1 MHSDEVPFHDAK
13 DAGINA
19 VVAKTNLV
27 ELKQHIGNLLAPNE
41 AAR

>member
-1 MHSDEVPFHDAK
+1 MHSDVLQFRDVE

-27 ELKQHIGNLLAPNE
+27 GLRQNVESLLA
-41 AAR
+41 AS